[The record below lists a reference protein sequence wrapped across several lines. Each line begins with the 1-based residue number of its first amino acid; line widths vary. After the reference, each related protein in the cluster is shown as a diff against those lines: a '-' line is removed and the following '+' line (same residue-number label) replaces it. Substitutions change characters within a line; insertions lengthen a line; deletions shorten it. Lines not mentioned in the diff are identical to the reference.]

1 MIRRFVTL
9 VALILMTLGL
19 LYVLANQTRF
29 IYSVRGMQGFV
40 PAMGTLLDPV
50 DGLWRTARGSVYRS
64 AVSVIPGLKGE
75 ARIVRDDRG
84 VPHIYAAEDR
94 DAIVAMGYAVA
105 RDRLFQL
112 DFIPR
117 AASGR
122 LSEVFGP
129 DLLPTDR
136 YMRSTGMEWS
146 ARINLARIQS
156 ENNVEHDL
164 LQWFADGV
172 NAYVDQLSDEDLPL
186 EFRLLDYRPD
196 RYTPLHGVRVL
207 MYMSYD
213 LSFRTDD
220 PSYGRVRDM
229 MDPAEYAKLFP
240 RHSRLFEP
248 IVPGSDRAQV
258 DPPSVP
264 DMAGW
269 LDLASRG

>member
-9 VALILMTLGL
+9 VALILITLGL

-29 IYSVRGMQGFV
+29 IYSLRGMQGFV
-40 PAMGTLLDPV
+40 PAMGTLLDPL

-64 AVSVIPGLKGE
+64 AARVVPGLKGE

-84 VPHIYAAEDR
+84 VPHIFAAEDR
-94 DAIVAMGYAVA
+94 DAVAAMGYAVA

-129 DLLPTDR
+129 NLLSTDR

-156 ENNVEHDL
+156 ENDVEHDL
-164 LQWFADGV
+164 
-172 NAYVDQLSDEDLPL
+172 
-186 EFRLLDYRPD
+186 
-196 RYTPLHGVRVL
+196 
-207 MYMSYD
+207 
-213 LSFRTDD
+213 
-220 PSYGRVRDM
+220 
-229 MDPAEYAKLFP
+229 
-240 RHSRLFEP
+240 
-248 IVPGSDRAQV
+248 
-258 DPPSVP
+258 
-264 DMAGW
+264 
-269 LDLASRG
+269 